1 MSVNPVTQPQ
11 DIAARFVEAWN
22 RKDARAIADLFTEN
36 ADFVNVVGIWWQNSE
51 EIYKAHEYG
60 LRVIFPQSTLRLGKV
75 KVKMLQ
81 PEIAIIHARM
91 SLVGQTEKN
100 GEAAQRQNL
109 FLFVAR
115 KNGGEWL
122 CESAQN
128 TDIVIGAETNIRN
141 ADGHLQPVNYRK

>member
-1 MSVNPVTQPQ
+1 MSVNPVIQPQ
-11 DIAARFVEAWN
+11 EIPARFVEAWN

-60 LRVIFPQSTLRLGKV
+60 LSVIFPQSRLTLGKV
-75 KVKMLQ
+75 KVKMLH

-91 SLVGQTEKN
+91 NLVGQTEKK
-100 GEAAQRQNL
+100 GETAQRHNL

-115 KNGGEWL
+115 NNGGEWL

-141 ADGHLQPVNYRK
+141 ADGQLKPVNYRR